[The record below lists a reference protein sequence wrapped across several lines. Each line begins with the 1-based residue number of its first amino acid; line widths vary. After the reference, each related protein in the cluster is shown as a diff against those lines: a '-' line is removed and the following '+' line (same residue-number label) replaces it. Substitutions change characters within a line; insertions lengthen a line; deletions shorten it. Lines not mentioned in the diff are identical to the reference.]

1 MPNPALIEHEGVI
14 IEVGTDG
21 LKVRIQPAS
30 ACGLCEAR
38 RACPTAEGSSEKIID
53 VIRGKRP
60 YSVGDKVIVV
70 LEPAQGAWA
79 VFFGY
84 ILPFLLVFFVLMSC
98 SLFWKNEVVIGLL
111 AIGALI
117 PYYAV
122 LYFFREKIKKIF
134 VFRLKDDVSG

>member
-14 IEVGTDG
+14 IEVSTDV

-38 RACPTAEGSSEKIID
+38 KACPTAEGSSEKIID

-60 YSVGDKVIVV
+60 RSVGDKIVVV
-70 LEPAQGAWA
+70 LEPTQGARA

-84 ILPFLLVFFVLMSC
+84 LLPFLLVFFVLLSC
-98 SLFWKNEVVIGLL
+98 SFFWKNEVVVGLL
-111 AIGALI
+111 AIGVLV
-117 PYYAV
+117 PYYII
-122 LYFFREKIKKIF
+122 LYFFREKMKKTF
-134 VFRLKDDVSG
+134 VFRLKDDVS